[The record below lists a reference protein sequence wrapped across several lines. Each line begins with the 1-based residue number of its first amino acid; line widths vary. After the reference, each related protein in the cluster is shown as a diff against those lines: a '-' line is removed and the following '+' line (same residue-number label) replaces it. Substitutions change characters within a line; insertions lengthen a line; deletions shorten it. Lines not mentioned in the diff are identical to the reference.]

1 MLSYLPGTTLAETK
15 PHAPELLASL
25 GRMLAEIDLALR
37 DFAHPC
43 AQRFLKWDL
52 SRSNWARDYLGHIAD
67 PERRALAKK
76 FLNLFEEEAVPR
88 FPLLR
93 RSVIY
98 GDANDH
104 NALVDPKTK
113 RVVSVIDF
121 GDMHEGFTVGEPA
134 IAAAYAI
141 LGKDDPLAAA
151 GSVLAGYH

>member
-1 MLSYLPGTTLAETK
+1 
-15 PHAPELLASL
+15 LLASL
-25 GRMLAEIDLALR
+25 GRMLAEIDLALQ

-52 SRSNWARDYLGHIAD
+52 SRSNWARDYLGHITD
-67 PERRALAKK
+67 PEHRALAKK

-104 NALVDPKTK
+104 NALVEPETN
-113 RVVSVIDF
+113 RVVSVIDL
-121 GDMHEGFTVGEPA
+121 GVMHEGFTVGERA
-134 IAAAYAI
+134 VAAAYAI
-141 LGKDDPLAAA
+141 LAKDNPLAAA
-151 GSVLAGYH
+151 GAVLAG